1 VTTGATGATTRS
13 GGSHARRRVLAV
25 RRVRALALASHLGPT
40 VAVTAFTTALAIGV
54 GADARTWALVGTAM
68 LTGQLSVGWSNDWV
82 DAARDLAVGRTDK
95 PVVRGELTVG
105 VVRAAALLAA
115 AACVPLSLAT
125 GWRAGLVHLVAV
137 ASAWAYNVRLKSTPL
152 SWLPYAVSFGLLPA
166 FVTLALPGHP
176 WPAAWAVAAAALLGV
191 GAHLV
196 NAVPDLED
204 DTSTGVRGLP
214 HRLGRTW
221 SSVLAPAA
229 LVSATTL
236 LVLGAAGPEGPAA
249 GQWLGLLVA
258 TVLGVAAG
266 VVAVTRTRS
275 RLPFT
280 LAIAVAAVDVV
291 LLVVAGPAMV
301 T

>member
-1 VTTGATGATTRS
+1 MRRGA
-13 GGSHARRRVLAV
+13 

-40 VAVTAFTTALAIGV
+40 LAVTAFTTALAIGV
-54 GADARTWALVGTAM
+54 GADVRTWVLVGAAM
-68 LTGQLSVGWSNDWV
+68 LAGQLSVGWSNDWV
-82 DAARDLAVGRTDK
+82 DAARDVAVARADK
-95 PVVRGELTVG
+95 PVVRGELSVG
-105 VVRAAALLAA
+105 AVRAAALLAA

-137 ASAWAYNVRLKSTPL
+137 ASAWGYNVRLKSTPV
-152 SWLPYAVSFGLLPA
+152 SWVPYALSFGLLPA

-176 WPAAWAVAAAALLGV
+176 WPAPWAVAAAALLGV

-204 DTSTGVRGLP
+204 DGSTGVRGLP

-221 SSVLAPAA
+221 SSVLAPVA
-229 LVSATTL
+229 LVPASAL
-236 LVLGAAGPEGPAA
+236 IVLGPATGGSGPGPGA
-249 GQWLGLLVA
+249 WVGLLAA

-266 VVAVTRTRS
+266 VVALTRAHS
-275 RLPFT
+275 RVPFS

-291 LLVVAGPAMV
+291 LLVSAGRSLAA
-301 T
+301 